1 MKSIS
6 VSDGT
11 NADQVI
17 QGQGLTIGLDSGSP
31 AVALKKALYD
41 QVVAALGATVPQ
53 GSSVPVVNCTL
64 MRDARLTL
72 AMSDTLS
79 ITIPV
84 EDFEMNIPQLK
95 TGGNCPVAI
104 ISGNYPAGKES
115 RWRTPPPPLLNLVRG
130 LIWAIWARCLDR
142 RSFSAQGL
150 CRVRLGTQ
158 EHPRGAGWQLRLQRG
173 GYQRRPSDRAC
184 WRVLRTAARP
194 DPRPGCAR
202 RPLSRLRTG
211 YSTLGLQVYVK
222 EKNAARAELYARHG
236 NGTNNPVAR

>member
-115 RWRTPPPPLLNLVRG
+115 RWRTPPPPPPVEPCTWTNLGDLGKMFGSAVIFCAGPMSCTTRHAGTSTWRG
-130 LIWAIWARCLDR
+130 LA
-142 RSFSAQGL
+142 
-150 CRVRLGTQ
+150 
-158 EHPRGAGWQLRLQRG
+158 
-173 GYQRRPSDRAC
+173 
-184 WRVLRTAARP
+184 TAAP
-194 DPRPGCAR
+194 TWWLSAAAFRPGLLASAPNSRSAR
-202 RPLSRLRTG
+202 SPPRMRPATIKSPPYGVLHTWSTG
-211 YSTLGLQVYVK
+211 V
-222 EKNAARAELYARHG
+222 R
-236 NGTNNPVAR
+236 